1 MTKPFFK
8 RWLTVVVTVIS
19 FLALTVLVIRKG
31 VYNDEAPVGK
41 YIHWKNFEWLDLE
54 NRSTFKKCRNS
65 VQGPSFLADEKGYIC
80 SHGDLSVN
88 GCCIPERNSTERFS
102 CSTCQENR
110 CCKIYEHCVSCCL
123 QPDKRHLL
131 ENVLAKA
138 RNSRSPLLR
147 IVKDTFELCLA
158 KCRTSSSSVQQ
169 ENVYRDNTYK
179 FCYGLDPPTLQ
190 VRR

>member
-1 MTKPFFK
+1 MAVASL
-8 RWLTVVVTVIS
+8 REIQLNG
-19 FLALTVLVIRKG
+19 LA
-31 VYNDEAPVGK
+31 AA
-41 YIHWKNFEWLDLE
+41 HA
-54 NRSTFKKCRNS
+54 KKTD
-65 VQGPSFLADEKGYIC
+65 A
-80 SHGDLSVN
+80 
-88 GCCIPERNSTERFS
+88 
-102 CSTCQENR
+102 
-110 CCKIYEHCVSCCL
+110 
-123 QPDKRHLL
+123 RHLL